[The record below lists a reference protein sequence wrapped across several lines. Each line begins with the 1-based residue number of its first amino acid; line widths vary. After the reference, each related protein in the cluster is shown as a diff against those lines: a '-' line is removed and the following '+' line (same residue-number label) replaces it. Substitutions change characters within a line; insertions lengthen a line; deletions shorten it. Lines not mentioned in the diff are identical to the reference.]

1 MLTSERNIRLIFG
14 LKLKQLRQGKNMSF
28 KDLAEASG
36 MSVSYLN
43 EIEKGKKYPKTEK
56 IVKLSHALHV
66 PYDELVSLKLD
77 KKWQPIIE
85 LLNSGFLENLPL
97 DLFGLEIT
105 TLMEI
110 ISTAPLKVNAFI
122 STIIKIARNY
132 QMSREHFYFSA
143 LRSYQEMHDN
153 YFEDLEVAVDRF
165 VAEYNLDVTPPVR
178 RSQLFDVLREGY
190 GYTID
195 TQSLKDHKE
204 FEQHRTV
211 FLPKTRTLLIND
223 KLTETQKSFMLGK
236 ELAYNFLGMKE
247 RPLIS
252 APFPVESFELV
263 LNNFRA
269 SYFSVALSM
278 NRHLMLKDFD
288 ALFAMEKWDAE
299 ALLAVMRKYA
309 ASPEMFL
316 TRMVNLL
323 AHNYGLTNLFFLRT
337 NHNLETETFHITK
350 ELHLTRLHSPYR
362 NDLHEHYCRRWVSI
376 RTLQELD
383 AQKGEKDYLVDA
395 QISSYVESRN
405 EYFCISIARTDM
417 PSSDTNISVTL
428 GILMDAAA
436 RKKIRFL
443 SDPDLT
449 FKFVSETCERCP
461 ITDCKERA
469 VPASIVEKA
478 ERMKAIKQRLEE
490 LDKI

>member
-14 LKLKQLRQGKNMSF
+14 LKLKQLRQGKRMSF
-28 KDLAEASG
+28 KDLAAASG

-56 IVKLSHALHV
+56 IVKLSQALHV
-66 PYDELVSLKLD
+66 SYDELVSLKLE
-77 KKWQPIIE
+77 KKWQPIVE

-97 DLFGLEIT
+97 NLFGLEIT

-132 QMSREHFYFSA
+132 QMSREHFYFAA

-153 YFEDLEVAVDRF
+153 YFEDLEAAVDRL
-165 VAEYNLDVTPPVR
+165 VAEYDLDVRPPVR
-178 RSQLFDVLREGY
+178 REQLFEVLKQAY

-195 TQSLKDHKE
+195 TKSLNDHEE
-204 FEQHRTV
+204 FEQYRTV

-223 KLTETQKSFMLGK
+223 KLTETQKSFMVGK
-236 ELAYNFLGMKE
+236 ELAYNFQGMSE
-247 RPLIS
+247 RPLTS
-252 APFPVESFELV
+252 APFKVESFDLV

-269 SYFSVALSM
+269 SYFSVALFM

-288 ALFAMEKWDAE
+288 ALFAKEKWDGE
-299 ALLAVMRKYA
+299 AFLTVMRKYE

-323 AHNYGLTNLFFLRT
+323 THNYGLTNLFFIRT
-337 NHNLETETFHITK
+337 DNNLKTGNYHITK
-350 ELHLTRLHSPYR
+350 ELHLTRLHSPHR

-376 RTLQELD
+376 RTLKELN
-383 AQKGEKDYLVDA
+383 AGNGEKEYLVDA

-405 EYFCISIARTDM
+405 EYFCISIARPNM
-417 PSSDTNISVTL
+417 PSPDTNISVTL
-428 GILMDAAA
+428 GILMDSAS

-443 SDPDLT
+443 SDPELT
-449 FKFVSETCERCP
+449 HKSVSETCERCP
-461 ITDCKERA
+461 IADCQERA
-469 VPASIVEKA
+469 VPASIVHKA
-478 ERMKAIKQRLEE
+478 ERLKAIEKKLEE